1 MDTERLRAA
10 YGAFLAEARAG
21 GFGSQ
26 PPGEWDAERVVA
38 HIARNNE
45 ELIAVTEAVLAGE
58 NTRYY
63 NHDAISERELS
74 EYQARY
80 GSLDK
85 LVEQAE
91 QTGQDLCTLAAR
103 LPQDAPAILSHIQ
116 DGDRVALDQP
126 VPWAQLLQIHAKNH
140 VPRHTEQ
147 LRALRG

>member
-10 YGAFLAEARAG
+10 YGAFLDEARAG
-21 GFGSQ
+21 GFGSP

-38 HIARNNE
+38 HIARNDE
-45 ELIAVTEAVLAGE
+45 ELIAVTEAVLAGQE
-58 NTRYY
+58 PRYY
-63 NHDAISERELS
+63 NHDAVSEQELA

-80 GSLDK
+80 GGLDK

-91 QTGQDLCTLAAR
+91 QTGAALCTLADR
-103 LPQDAPAILSHIQ
+103 LPEDAPAIFSHIQ

-140 VPRHTEQ
+140 VPRHTAQ
-147 LRALRG
+147 LRALRT